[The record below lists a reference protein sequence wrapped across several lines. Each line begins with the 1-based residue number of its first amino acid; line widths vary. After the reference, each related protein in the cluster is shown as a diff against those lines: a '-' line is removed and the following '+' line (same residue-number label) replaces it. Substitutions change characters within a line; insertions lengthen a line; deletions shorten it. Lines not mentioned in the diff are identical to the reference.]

1 MCKMCEGFSIDDVLA
16 LAETRIAEHGF
27 TMQAVSDPDVPDDP
41 TGWVYTM
48 GLLDRAGHPE
58 LVVAGVPLTT
68 GARVLGAL
76 GRAALEGKRFQLGET
91 IDLGPGIAEVAAVH
105 PVHYELS
112 TFNIWHELSAVGVL
126 HAPELTVL
134 QIVVPRA
141 LCPFGDRSWQ
151 PLLADPETRLGT

>member
-1 MCKMCEGFSIDDVLA
+1 MDDVLA

-27 TMQAVSDPDVPDDP
+27 TMQGVSDPDVPDDP

-58 LVVAGVPLTT
+58 LVVAGVPVMT
-68 GARVLGAL
+68 AAQVLGAL
-76 GRAALEGKRFQLGET
+76 GRAVLDGECFHVGET
-91 IDLGPGIAEVAAVH
+91 IDLGTGIAEVGAVH
-105 PVHYELS
+105 PVHSERS
-112 TFNIWHELSAVGVL
+112 TFNVWHELKAVGVL

-134 QIVVPRA
+134 QVVAPDA

-151 PLLADPETRLGT
+151 PLLADPDTRVGT